1 MIDIPQIEEILSLY
15 GKHGWTLR
23 RVLLSDALRVR
34 ISDRLETLFGANTV
48 FVTSEINA
56 LWFSRA
62 SVGGDETWE
71 IRHLSQTPFALI
83 EVFDEDDD
91 EEMREERRGEIEAE
105 LKEKTDSKKISGKSV

>member
-1 MIDIPQIEEILSLY
+1 MIDAPQIKEILSLY
-15 GKHGWTLR
+15 GKYGWTLR

-34 ISDRLETLFGANTV
+34 ISDQLKTLFGAEAA

-62 SVGGDETWE
+62 SASGETWE
-71 IRHLSQTPFALI
+71 IRHLSQTPFALL

-91 EEMREERRGEIEAE
+91 EEIRNERLKEIEEE
-105 LKEKTDSKKISGKSV
+105 LKEKVAETRTK